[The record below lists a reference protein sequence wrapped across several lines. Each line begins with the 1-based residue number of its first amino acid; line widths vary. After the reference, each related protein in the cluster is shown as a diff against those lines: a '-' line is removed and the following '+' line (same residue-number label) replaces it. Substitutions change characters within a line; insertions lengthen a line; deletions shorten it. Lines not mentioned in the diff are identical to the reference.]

1 LNKKYI
7 IVDPK
12 FDKNIDLTLLEN
24 KLKVIN
30 NDLANLGTIQL
41 NVDKVKKELIQNR
54 IIELNCIIYEKH
66 SFKKNFYDI
75 KETEDFLNQK
85 LQSKNDQL
93 KNITINEKKYNELL
107 LQYEKINKEYQ
118 EQYEISTN
126 IINEINYNLKSFSID
141 SRIINLSDT
150 IESLQSEVN
159 INQNNLEKLNGE
171 YNLIQKTINELNI
184 LIEKEDQSDLL
195 KNCENYE
202 LTLLK
207 KASLENEYYS
217 KNTIIK
223 ELENHEY
230 NKKCKYCLKHAK
242 VAEFQKLQEEVI
254 ILNNNLLKINSELE
268 SDNSKQRKE
277 LYDHQKTKL
286 NDIYYN
292 QEKYRVQID
301 KLTSLLKI
309 AQSKY
314 KFIILSENKEI
325 EYNKWNNNPLINQKN
340 IIYQEKDNAE
350 KIIIITI

>member
-1 LNKKYI
+1 MKQSCRKELLNRLLELDIYEEIREDIVPEYEKYNEEYKILKRKIDAVDIKGLMENQLLNKQLFNNILQKIDNLNKKYI

-254 ILNNNLLKINSELE
+254 ILNNNLLKIN
-268 SDNSKQRKE
+268 
-277 LYDHQKTKL
+277 
-286 NDIYYN
+286 
-292 QEKYRVQID
+292 
-301 KLTSLLKI
+301 
-309 AQSKY
+309 
-314 KFIILSENKEI
+314 F
-325 EYNKWNNNPLINQKN
+325 
-340 IIYQEKDNAE
+340 
-350 KIIIITI
+350 